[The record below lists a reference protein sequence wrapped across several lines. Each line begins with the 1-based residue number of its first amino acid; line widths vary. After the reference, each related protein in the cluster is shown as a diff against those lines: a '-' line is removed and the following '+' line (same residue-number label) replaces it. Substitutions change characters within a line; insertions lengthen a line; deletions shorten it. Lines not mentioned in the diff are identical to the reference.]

1 MQAAIGMT
9 TTTLMAGRI
18 IFVPRSAS
26 KAQTLQRK
34 TRRARWAI
42 AALGLTFAGAIG
54 AVVGNIL
61 AG

>member
-1 MQAAIGMT
+1 
-9 TTTLMAGRI
+9 MAGRT

-34 TRRARWAI
+34 TRRARWTM
-42 AALGLTFAGAIG
+42 AALGLTFVGAIG
-54 AVVGNIL
+54 AISGNIM